1 MSFYITL
8 PSNASENTFPNN
20 KAGHFFVKLPQTID
34 ISSQFEVG
42 LVEIQFPN
50 QFCNVLEDDLWIEY
64 QTPPKDGK
72 VKITLKVPP
81 GIYTD
86 IDHIINTL
94 DQQISELETILNK
107 VDVMHLYKHLK
118 KVVLKVYDQG
128 AELKISE
135 KFKKLF
141 GFPYAEVNDS
151 VPVLLGEFA
160 ETEMNNTITNV
171 FVYCDIVA
179 ARPVG
184 DAMVPLLRT
193 VPIMDK
199 STISVF
205 RIYDKPHYIPLSR
218 FSFDTVEI
226 LLTNDLGQTIPFISG
241 ISVVTLHF
249 RTRKHFE
256 LE

>member
-20 KAGHFFVKLPQTID
+20 NAGHFFVKLPQTIEV
-34 ISSQFEVG
+34 SSQYEVG

-50 QFCNVLEDDLWIEY
+50 HFCNVLEDDLWLEY
-64 QTPPKDGK
+64 KTPPNEGNVNIK
-72 VKITLKVPP
+72 LKVPP

-86 IDHIINTL
+86 IQHIMNSLGQEIF
-94 DQQISELETILNK
+94 ELEVMLNRI
-107 VDVMHLYKHLK
+107 DVIHLFKHLK
-118 KVVLKVYDQG
+118 KIILRKYDQG
-128 AELKISE
+128 AEVKISE
-135 KFKKLF
+135 KLKKLF
-141 GFPYAEVNDS
+141 GFPIDELNDDTS
-151 VPVLLGEFA
+151 ITIGEFK
-160 ETEMNNTITNV
+160 ETEMVHAITNV

-179 ARPVG
+179 ARTVG
-184 DAMVPLLRT
+184 DVMVPLLRT

-199 STISVF
+199 TTISVF

-226 LLTNDLGQTIPFISG
+226 LLTNDLGETLPFISG
-241 ISVVTLHF
+241 TSVLTLHF